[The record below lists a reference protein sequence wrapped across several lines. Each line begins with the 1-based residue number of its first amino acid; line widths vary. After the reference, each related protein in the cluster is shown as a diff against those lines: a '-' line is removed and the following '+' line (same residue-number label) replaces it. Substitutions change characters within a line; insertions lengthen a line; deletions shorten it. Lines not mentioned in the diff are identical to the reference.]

1 MMPCETRTN
10 AVARTGVVT
19 FLFVM
24 LFETG
29 SSDPL
34 VSLFCLLTHDSN
46 VGLDLVQSGT
56 VP

>member
-1 MMPCETRTN
+1 MMPCETRTDS
-10 AVARTGVVT
+10 VGRTGVVL
-19 FLFVM
+19 FLSVM

-46 VGLDLVQSGT
+46 VGLDGVQSGT